1 MISNIGAWKCEASI
15 YCVGPRGFAPTK
27 MEEAL
32 SMRLDRLPTCL
43 SHLGPTCA
51 HDEASN

>member
-1 MISNIGAWKCEASI
+1 MISKIGARKCEASI
-15 YCVGPRGFAPTK
+15 HCVGSRRFAPTN

-32 SMRLDRLPTCL
+32 SMRLGRLPTFL